1 MAEHTPAQQAR
12 PGDAAAENDP
22 MVDAQLRDVR
32 DSLLRDGLA
41 AGVDPAAI
49 DSAIDRAAAIYA
61 HRPVRAFVGVLVER
75 SVREQL
81 TLRRRSL

>member
-1 MAEHTPAQQAR
+1 MAEHTLVQPAV
-12 PGDAAAENDP
+12 PGDAAGNDP
-22 MVDAQLRDVR
+22 TVDAQLRDVR

-49 DSAIDRAAAIYA
+49 NSAIDRAAAFYA

-75 SVREQL
+75 SVRERL